1 MPPPNQLTGQL
12 KEMAAGLSGKQRA
25 ILLGGAVLT
34 AALLIVFV
42 KLIGKPEFKPLYTN
56 MEAADAQALSARL
69 TEKQI
74 PNEISPDGKTVS
86 VPADQLNVAR
96 LEMASR
102 EMPRSGRLGFEL
114 FDKLSWGQTEFDEKV
129 NYQRALEGEL
139 ERTIQTLKD
148 VESVRVHLVMPA
160 DSLFLDRERSAKAS
174 VILNL
179 RGRMSPELQLAIARL
194 VSGAVDRLSPESVT
208 VIDGNNNRSASLP
221 HQDPFLPASNLDQ
234 ELASR
239 IRATLEP
246 TIGVDRVRASVNV
259 DYDTSSSEENQET
272 YDPKA
277 AVAVSTQRSD
287 EQIGGGLAGGVPGTA
302 SNVPNASGN
311 PKATAQ
317 SGEGL
322 QVSQTANNAP
332 NAGGNLKATAQ
343 SGEGS
348 QAAQTANN
356 VPNTSGNAKVTAQ
369 FGEGSQVSHS
379 DSSTYAVSKV
389 VRHTIQPAGR
399 IRRVSVAL
407 LVDDAIEVTQDK
419 KGKRTESRRKRTPD
433 ELKQIQELAQAAI
446 GFDAARGDTVTVQ
459 NLSFREAEIETPPKP
474 TSVERLQIALRDWSS
489 LVRYGS
495 LLMLF
500 LLAYAL
506 LLRPVKK
513 QILATF
519 KQLPA
524 RRAAAQKEGTAA
536 GVALPAAG
544 GSELASGLPN
554 LQQAAALKKQL
565 VEKVKAEPAATTQLV
580 QSWLREGGQ

>member
-1 MPPPNQLTGQL
+1 M
-12 KEMAAGLSGKQRA
+12 KELAAGLGGKQRA
-25 ILLGGAVLT
+25 VLVGGAILT
-34 AALLIVFV
+34 AVLLVVFV
-42 KLIGKPEFKPLYTN
+42 RLIAKPDFKPLYTN

-74 PNEISPDGKTVS
+74 PNQISQDGKTVS
-86 VPADQLNVAR
+86 VPEDQLNAAR

-139 ERTIQTLKD
+139 ERTIQTLRD

-179 RGRMSPELQLAIARL
+179 RGKMSPELQLAIARL

-208 VIDGNNNRSASLP
+208 VIDANNDRSASLP
-221 HQDPFLPASNLDQ
+221 RQDPFSSAGNLNE
-234 ELASR
+234 ELAMR
-239 IRATLEP
+239 IRTTLEP
-246 TIGVDRVRASVNV
+246 TLGVDRVRASVNV

-277 AVAVSTQRSD
+277 AVAVSTQRSE

-302 SNVPNASGN
+302 SNVPNATGN
-311 PKATAQ
+311 AKATLQ
-317 SGEGL
+317 SGE
-322 QVSQTANNAP
+322 S
-332 NAGGNLKATAQ
+332 
-343 SGEGS
+343 
-348 QAAQTANN
+348 
-356 VPNTSGNAKVTAQ
+356 
-369 FGEGSQVSHS
+369 SQVSHS
-379 DSSTYAVSKV
+379 DASTYAVSKV

-399 IRRVSVAL
+399 VRRITAAL
-407 LVDDAIEVTQDK
+407 VVDDALEVTQDK
-419 KGKRTESRRKRTPD
+419 RGKRTEMRRKRTPE

-446 GFDAARGDTVTVQ
+446 GFDTARGDTITVQ
-459 NLSFREAEIETPPKP
+459 NLSFREAPLETPPKP
-474 TSVERLQIALRDWSS
+474 TLTERVQVALHDWSS

-495 LLMLF
+495 LLLLF
-500 LLAYAL
+500 LLAYTL

-513 QILATF
+513 QILTTM

-524 RRAAAQKEGTAA
+524 RRAAAQKEAGPAGT
-536 GVALPAAG
+536 VLPAPP
-544 GSELASGLPN
+544 GSELLSELPD
-554 LQQAAALKKQL
+554 LQQALALKKQL
-565 VEKVKAEPAATTQLV
+565 VDKVKAEPTATTRLV
-580 QSWLREGGQ
+580 QGWLREGGQ

>member
-1 MPPPNQLTGQL
+1 MPPPNQVMGQM
-12 KEMAAGLSGKQRA
+12 KELAAGLSGKQRA
-25 ILLGGAVLT
+25 IMLGGAVLT

-42 KLIGKPEFKPLYTN
+42 RLIGKPDFKPLYTN
-56 MEAADAQALSARL
+56 MEPADAQALSARL
-69 TEKQI
+69 AEKRI

-86 VPADQLNVAR
+86 VPEDQLNAAR

-194 VSGAVDRLSPESVT
+194 VSGAVDRLSPDSVT
-208 VIDGNNNRSASLP
+208 VIDANNNRSPSLAS
-221 HQDPFLPASNLDQ
+221 QDPFSPAGNLNQ

-246 TIGVDRVRASVNV
+246 MTGADRVRASVNV

-277 AVAVSTQRSD
+277 VVAVSTQRSD

-311 PKATAQ
+311 
-317 SGEGL
+317 
-322 QVSQTANNAP
+322 V
-332 NAGGNLKATAQ
+332 KATAQ

-348 QAAQTANN
+348 Q
-356 VPNTSGNAKVTAQ
+356 
-369 FGEGSQVSHS
+369 VSHS
-379 DSSTYAVSKV
+379 DASTYAVSKV

-399 IRRVSVAL
+399 IRRISAAL
-407 LVDDAIEVTQDK
+407 VVDDAIEVTQDK
-419 KGKRTESRRKRTPD
+419 KGKRTESRRKHTPE

-459 NLSFREAEIETPPKP
+459 NLSFREPEIETPPKP
-474 TSVERLQIALRDWSS
+474 SAMERVQVALHDWSS

-495 LLMLF
+495 LLLLF

-513 QILATF
+513 QILATI

-524 RRAAAQKEGTAA
+524 RKAAAQKEGTAV
-536 GVALPAAG
+536 GTLPAASG
-544 GSELASGLPN
+544 AELVSGLPDQ
-554 LQQAAALKKQL
+554 QQALVLKKQL
-565 VEKVKAEPAATTQLV
+565 VDKVRSQPAATTRLV
-580 QSWLREGGQ
+580 QGWLQEGGQ

>member
-42 KLIGKPEFKPLYTN
+42 KLIGKPELKPLYTN

-221 HQDPFLPASNLDQ
+221 HQDPFMPASNLDQ

-317 SGEGL
+317 SGEG
-322 QVSQTANNAP
+322 P
-332 NAGGNLKATAQ
+332 KATAQ

-348 QAAQTANN
+348 KATA
-356 VPNTSGNAKVTAQ
+356 PSGESPRVTAQ

-379 DSSTYAVSKV
+379 DASTYAVSKV

-399 IRRVSVAL
+399 IRRISVAL
-407 LVDDAIEVTQDK
+407 VVDDAIEVTHDK

-474 TSVERLQIALRDWSS
+474 TATERLQIALRDWSS

-536 GVALPAAG
+536 AMALPAAG
-544 GSELASGLPN
+544 GSELASGLPT

-580 QSWLREGGQ
+580 QNWLREGGQ

>member
-1 MPPPNQLTGQL
+1 
-12 KEMAAGLSGKQRA
+12 
-25 ILLGGAVLT
+25 
-34 AALLIVFV
+34 
-42 KLIGKPEFKPLYTN
+42 
-56 MEAADAQALSARL
+56 MEPADAQALSARL
-69 TEKQI
+69 AEKRI
-74 PNEISPDGKTVS
+74 PNEISPDGRTVS
-86 VPADQLNVAR
+86 VPADQLNAAR
-96 LEMASR
+96 LELASR

-139 ERTIQTLKD
+139 ERTIQTLRD

-208 VIDGNNNRSASLP
+208 VIDANNNRSASLP
-221 HQDPFLPASNLDQ
+221 RQDPFSPAGNLDQ
-234 ELASR
+234 ELAAR

-246 TIGVDRVRASVNV
+246 MTGVDRVRASVNV

-302 SNVPNASGN
+302 TNVPNASGN
-311 PKATAQ
+311 
-317 SGEGL
+317 
-322 QVSQTANNAP
+322 V
-332 NAGGNLKATAQ
+332 
-343 SGEGS
+343 
-348 QAAQTANN
+348 
-356 VPNTSGNAKVTAQ
+356 KVTAQ
-369 FGEGSQVSHS
+369 LGEGSQVSHS

-399 IRRVSVAL
+399 IRRISAAL
-407 LVDDAIEVTQDK
+407 VVDDAVETTQDK
-419 KGKRTESRRKRTPD
+419 KGKRIESRRKRTPE

-446 GFDAARGDTVTVQ
+446 GFDAARGDTLTVQ
-459 NLSFREAEIETPPKP
+459 NLSFREPEVEKPRQPNVAER
-474 TSVERLQIALRDWSS
+474 VQIALHDWSS

-495 LLMLF
+495 LLLLF
-500 LLAYAL
+500 LLAYGL

-513 QILATF
+513 QVLATL

-524 RRAAAQKEGTAA
+524 RKAAVQKEATALGT
-536 GVALPAAG
+536 LPAAS
-544 GSELASGLPN
+544 GSELISGLPD
-554 LQQAAALKKQL
+554 LQQALALKKQL
-565 VEKVKAEPAATTQLV
+565 VDKVKAEPTATTRLV
-580 QSWLREGGQ
+580 QNWLREGSQ

>member
-1 MPPPNQLTGQL
+1 MPPPNQLMGQL

-42 KLIGKPEFKPLYTN
+42 KLIGKPDLKPLYTN
-56 MEAADAQALSARL
+56 MEPADAQALSARL
-69 TEKQI
+69 AEKRI
-74 PNEISPDGKTVS
+74 PNEISTDGRTVS
-86 VPADQLNVAR
+86 VPADQLDAAR

-179 RGRMSPELQLAIARL
+179 RGPMNPEMQLAIARL

-208 VIDGNNNRSASLP
+208 VIDANNNRSASLP
-221 HQDPFLPASNLDQ
+221 RQDPFSPTGNLDQ

-239 IRATLEP
+239 IRVTLEP
-246 TIGVDRVRASVNV
+246 ILGADRVRASVNV

-287 EQIGGGLAGGVPGTA
+287 EQVGGGLAGGVPGTA

-311 PKATAQ
+311 AKVKAQ
-317 SGEGL
+317 S
-322 QVSQTANNAP
+322 
-332 NAGGNLKATAQ
+332 
-343 SGEGS
+343 
-348 QAAQTANN
+348 
-356 VPNTSGNAKVTAQ
+356 
-369 FGEGSQVSHS
+369 GEGSQVSHS
-379 DSSTYAVSKV
+379 DASTYAVSKL
-389 VRHTIQPAGR
+389 VRHVVQPAGR
-399 IRRVSVAL
+399 IRRISAAL
-407 LVDDAIEVTQDK
+407 VVDDAVEVTQDK
-419 KGKRTESRRKRTPD
+419 KGKRTETRRKRTP
-433 ELKQIQELAQAAI
+433 EEMKQIQELAQAAI
-446 GFDAARGDTVTVQ
+446 GFDPARGDTVTVQ
-459 NLSFREAEIETPPKP
+459 NLSFREPEIATPPKP
-474 TSVERLQIALRDWSS
+474 GVTERVQTALRDWST

-495 LLMLF
+495 LLLLF
-500 LLAYAL
+500 LLAYSL

-513 QILATF
+513 QILATL

-524 RRAAAQKEGTAA
+524 RRAAEQKEAVPA
-536 GVALPAAG
+536 GAVLPVRS
-544 GSELASGLPN
+544 GSELLSELPD
-554 LQQAAALKKQL
+554 LQQALALKRQL
-565 VEKVKAEPAATTQLV
+565 VDKVKAEPSATTRLV
-580 QSWLREGGQ
+580 QSWLREGH

>member
-1 MPPPNQLTGQL
+1 MPPPNQLMGQM
-12 KEMAAGLSGKQRA
+12 KELAAGLSGKQRA

-42 KLIGKPEFKPLYTN
+42 RLIGKPDFKPLYTN
-56 MEAADAQALSARL
+56 MEPADAQALSARL
-69 TEKQI
+69 AEKQI
-74 PNEISPDGKTVS
+74 PNELSADGKTVS
-86 VPADQLNVAR
+86 VPTDQLNAAR

-160 DSLFLDRERSAKAS
+160 DSLFLDRERPAKAS

-194 VSGAVDRLSPESVT
+194 VSGAVDRLNPESVA
-208 VIDGNNNRSASLP
+208 VIDANNNRSASAP
-221 HQDPFLPASNLDQ
+221 RQDPFSPARNLDE
-234 ELASR
+234 ELATR
-239 IRATLEP
+239 IRAMLEP
-246 TIGVDRVRASVNV
+246 MTGADRVRASVNV

-311 PKATAQ
+311 ARVTAQ
-317 SGEGL
+317 S
-322 QVSQTANNAP
+322 
-332 NAGGNLKATAQ
+332 
-343 SGEGS
+343 
-348 QAAQTANN
+348 
-356 VPNTSGNAKVTAQ
+356 
-369 FGEGSQVSHS
+369 GEGSQVSHS
-379 DSSTYAVSKV
+379 DASTYAVSKV
-389 VRHTIQPAGR
+389 ARHVIQPAGR
-399 IRRVSVAL
+399 IRRISAAL
-407 LVDDAIEVTQDK
+407 VVDDAIEVTQDK
-419 KGKRTESRRKRTPD
+419 KGKRTESHRKRTPE

-459 NLSFREAEIETPPKP
+459 NLSFREPEIETPPKP
-474 TSVERLQIALRDWSS
+474 TIAERVQIALHDWSS

-495 LLMLF
+495 LLLLF
-500 LLAYAL
+500 LLAYGL

-513 QILATF
+513 QVLAAI

-524 RRAAAQKEGTAA
+524 RKAVAPKEGT
-536 GVALPAAG
+536 GMTLPAAG
-544 GSELASGLPN
+544 GSELGSGLPD
-554 LQQAAALKKQL
+554 LQQALALKKQL
-565 VEKVKAEPAATTQLV
+565 VEKVKAEPATTTRLV
-580 QSWLREGGQ
+580 QGWLREGGQ

>member
-174 VILNL
+174 VILIL

-311 PKATAQ
+311 
-317 SGEGL
+317 
-322 QVSQTANNAP
+322 
-332 NAGGNLKATAQ
+332 
-343 SGEGS
+343 
-348 QAAQTANN
+348 
-356 VPNTSGNAKVTAQ
+356 AKVTAQ
-369 FGEGSQVSHS
+369 SGEGSQVSHS

-446 GFDAARGDTVTVQ
+446 GFDATRGDTVTVQ

-474 TSVERLQIALRDWSS
+474 TATERLQNALRDWSS

-524 RRAAAQKEGTAA
+524 RRAAAQKDGPAA
-536 GVALPAAG
+536 GMALPAAG

-565 VEKVKAEPAATTQLV
+565 VEKVKTEPAATTQLV